1 MKLAVVSE
9 IDSSG
14 TWCDTEEQ
22 VAWPEWSPSD
32 EVTNSPYGTSD
43 DWPRVQAIG
52 SGSDQRQATVNQ
64 DANGNPL
71 GIAIVLSAAEL
82 RLLGVNLDGIRAL
95 NYWVEDGQLRFAEA
109 RSARV
114 GTEPRKDV

>member
-1 MKLAVVSE
+1 VVSE

-52 SGSDQRQATVNQ
+52 NGSDQRQATVNR
-64 DANGNPL
+64 DTNGDPL
-71 GIAIVLSAAEL
+71 GIAIMLSAAEL
-82 RLLGVNLDGIRAL
+82 RLLEVELDGVHAL
-95 NYWVEDGQLRFAEA
+95 NYWIENGQLRFAEV
-109 RSARV
+109 RSSRA
-114 GTEPRKDV
+114 GIEPPKDV

>member
-1 MKLAVVSE
+1 MASE

-22 VAWPEWSPSD
+22 VAGPEWSPSD
-32 EVTNSPYGTSD
+32 EGTNSPYGTSA

-52 SGSDQRQATVNQ
+52 NGSDQRQATVNR
-64 DANGNPL
+64 DANDDPL

-82 RLLGVNLDGIRAL
+82 HLLGVNLDGVRTL
-95 NYWVEDGQLRFAEA
+95 DYWVENGQLRFGEA
-109 RSARV
+109 RSSRA

>member
-1 MKLAVVSE
+1 VGSE

-32 EVTNSPYGTSD
+32 EGTNSPYGAPD
-43 DWPRVQAIG
+43 DWSKVQAIG
-52 SGSDQRQATVNQ
+52 NRSDQRQATVNRG
-64 DANGNPL
+64 ANGHPL

-82 RLLGVNLDGIRAL
+82 RLLGVDLDGVHAL
-95 NYWVEDGQLRFAEA
+95 NYWIENGQLRFAEA
-109 RSARV
+109 RLSRV

>member
-1 MKLAVVSE
+1 MVSE

-22 VAWPEWSPSD
+22 VARPEWSPSD
-32 EVTNSPYGTSD
+32 EGTNSPYGISD

-52 SGSDQRQATVNQ
+52 NGSDQRQATVNQ
-64 DANGNPL
+64 DANGDPL

-82 RLLGVNLDGIRAL
+82 RLLGVDLDGVHAL
-95 NYWVEDGQLRFAEA
+95 NYGVENGQLRFAEA
-109 RSARV
+109 KSSRAS
-114 GTEPRKDV
+114 TEPQKDV